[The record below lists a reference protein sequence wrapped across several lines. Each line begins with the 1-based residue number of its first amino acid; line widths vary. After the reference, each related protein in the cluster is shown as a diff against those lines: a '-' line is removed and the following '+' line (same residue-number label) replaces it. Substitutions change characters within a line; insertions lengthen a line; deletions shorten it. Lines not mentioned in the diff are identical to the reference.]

1 MRPEPARLGLLHDRC
16 RRLQLVSVGGGRR
29 RGGRRGA
36 GGGGNDRLSEGRRP
50 PASAHAR
57 ALLSAVAH
65 PRSCFPSPRS
75 VFWGSNQLTAG
86 LAFSIMAWLVE
97 FLALLLGL
105 LCIVESSNSTLSSGR
120 LLDWERM
127 PVVLFITVVAI
138 CFRCVA
144 LGCLYNCASRGRAL
158 PPSRHTHRHART
170 RTPARLCATLLLH
183 SLPPSP
189 AMQTSSSRCSTA
201 AAISRVW

>member
-1 MRPEPARLGLLHDRC
+1 
-16 RRLQLVSVGGGRR
+16 
-29 RGGRRGA
+29 
-36 GGGGNDRLSEGRRP
+36 
-50 PASAHAR
+50 
-57 ALLSAVAH
+57 
-65 PRSCFPSPRS
+65 
-75 VFWGSNQLTAG
+75 
-86 LAFSIMAWLVE
+86 MAWLVE

-158 PPSRHTHRHART
+158 PPSRHTRTHART

-183 SLPPSP
+183 SPALPCNADELVTLFNSGSYF
-189 AMQTSSSRCSTA
+189 AGLVTWTQGVAVTSGYSYSSQTNAGPILAFIALGFSVISMIVYSIAVNFAIKDFQAPPKPVAVVA
-201 AAISRVW
+201 AATAPAAAPAAVARSAAV